1 MEQEIIDVGN
11 FIEDT
16 EKLGKKVYILDA
28 TSAIFMI
35 PIDRYNK
42 DFDMFLLGNLG
53 DKNQL
58 SQELENEEN
67 LVVLIAYSED
77 LLNWQHPKDITD
89 PIIEN
94 WTNVGKVT
102 RFYAYI
108 KQ

>member
-1 MEQEIIDVGN
+1 
-11 FIEDT
+11 
-16 EKLGKKVYILDA
+16 
-28 TSAIFMI
+28 MI

-53 DKNQL
+53 GENQL

-67 LVVLIAYSED
+67 LVVLIVYSEE
-77 LLNWQHPKDITD
+77 LLNWQHPKEITT

-94 WTNVGKVT
+94 WTKVGNVT

-108 KQ
+108 K